1 MSAILY
7 LGLELPEHLKSEHV
21 IHYPIIRVVPRPRED
36 QQIRRAFADFDLYTH
51 IIFSSKAAAGIF
63 FSYAADF
70 GVGMGAIGKKHLI
83 AVGQSTAG
91 KIRLCGA
98 NAAYVASNETAEGI
112 IEILEQMELSAAHF
126 LWPRSSLSRPL
137 LKDWMQARGIM
148 CCDCVF
154 YDTLKH
160 TPLPLPDLTLC
171 REIIFT
177 SPSTVDAFMATFG
190 GMPENVTPSCI
201 GPITQQRLKAFLS
214 PSLY

>member
-7 LGLELPEHLKSEHV
+7 LGLELPDHLKSEHV
-21 IHYPIIRVVPRPRED
+21 IHYPIIRIVPRPRED
-36 QQIRRAFADFDLYTH
+36 QEIRRAFAEFDLYTH
-51 IIFSSKAAAGIF
+51 IIFTSKAAAGIF

-70 GVGMGAIGKKHLI
+70 GISMDAMGQKKLI

-98 NAAYVASNETAEGI
+98 NAAYVASHETAEGI
-112 IEILEQMELSAAHF
+112 IEILERLDLSTAHF
-126 LWPRSSLSRPL
+126 LWPRSALSRPL
-137 LKDWMQARGIM
+137 LKEWMQAREIM
-148 CCDCVF
+148 YCDCIF

-160 TPLPLPDLTLC
+160 TPDPLPNLTLC

-190 GMPENVTPSCI
+190 SLPENVTLSCI
-201 GPITQQRLKAFLS
+201 GPITQQRLKAVLY
-214 PSLY
+214 PSSC